1 MGYIARMRGDAKN
14 ACENLIQ
21 RLEVNGKGEKPRYK
35 SEYNIK
41 KDLKYIEREEADW
54 LQVAHHTPQ

>member
-1 MGYIARMRGDAKN
+1 MRGDAKN